1 MELIETTI
9 FTGQITDLLDDDE
22 YSKFQM
28 LLAQNPAAG
37 ALIRG
42 GGGIRKIRVAA
53 RSHGKRGG
61 ARVIYYW
68 ARRQDQILLL
78 LAYAKNATADL
89 TPKQAAGLGELVKEE
104 FGNEPGI
111 A

>member
-61 ARVIYYW
+61 ARVI
-68 ARRQDQILLL
+68 
-78 LAYAKNATADL
+78 
-89 TPKQAAGLGELVKEE
+89 
-104 FGNEPGI
+104 
-111 A
+111 

>member
-22 YSKFQM
+22 YAKFQM

-42 GGGIRKIRVAA
+42 AEA
-53 RSHGKRGG
+53 SERSESQLVRMESG
-61 ARVIYYW
+61 AVR
-68 ARRQDQILLL
+68 A
-78 LAYAKNATADL
+78 
-89 TPKQAAGLGELVKEE
+89 
-104 FGNEPGI
+104 
-111 A
+111 